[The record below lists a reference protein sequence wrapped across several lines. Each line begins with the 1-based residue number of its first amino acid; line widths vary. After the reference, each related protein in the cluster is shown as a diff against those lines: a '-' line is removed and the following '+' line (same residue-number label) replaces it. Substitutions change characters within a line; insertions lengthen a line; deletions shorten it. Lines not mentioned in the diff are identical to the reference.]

1 MLIMVAAI
9 VPGLLQALG
18 LGVAGGANTA
28 GMLCFVVR
36 GERGWTK
43 SIE

>member
-28 GMLCFVVR
+28 R
-36 GERGWTK
+36 GK
-43 SIE
+43 VIVIL